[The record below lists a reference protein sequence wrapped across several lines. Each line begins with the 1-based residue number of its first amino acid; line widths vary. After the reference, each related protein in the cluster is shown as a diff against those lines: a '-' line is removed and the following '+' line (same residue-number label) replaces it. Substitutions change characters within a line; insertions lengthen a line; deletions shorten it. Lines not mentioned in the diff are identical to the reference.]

1 MFSFP
6 HCSTFN
12 EFLIRVTGI
21 WAYRTDSWVSHISEL
36 WDGHWRKVL
45 SLLVLWGTVRH
56 TDGSHTCH
64 FKSEIPTSQRK
75 KQVNQNRIEPKAMER
90 YQVRAI
96 RIWERWE
103 WTKNS
108 KFMGQTVKQWAE
120 TIKLCK
126 PLSHCHLVIV
136 IMKIWIVVTLKSSQ
150 YSCVTSC
157 QPVY

>member
-1 MFSFP
+1 MQKRCCSTISVCLSKKCFLFLL

-36 WDGHWRKVL
+36 WDGHWKKVL
-45 SLLVLWGTVRH
+45 SLLALWGTVRH

-103 WTKNS
+103 WNK
-108 KFMGQTVKQWAE
+108 TVKLWVRQLNNE
-120 TIKLCK
+120 LKL
-126 PLSHCHLVIV
+126 
-136 IMKIWIVVTLKSSQ
+136 
-150 YSCVTSC
+150 
-157 QPVY
+157 